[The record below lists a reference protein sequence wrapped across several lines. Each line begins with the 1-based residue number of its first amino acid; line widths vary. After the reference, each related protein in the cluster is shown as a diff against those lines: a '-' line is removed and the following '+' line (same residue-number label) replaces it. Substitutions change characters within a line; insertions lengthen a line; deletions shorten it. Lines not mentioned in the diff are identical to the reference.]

1 MAGPQQPTA
10 FYRNIFEVLVTRLF
24 KINEVSFNIFRGG
37 LTDLSLSHNMYH
49 NHFLSDFMMHHGAA
63 GVVVVVDKNIS
74 NVTKIFYCL
83 CGAGGVGGDTQLLN
97 GAE

>member
-1 MAGPQQPTA
+1 M
-10 FYRNIFEVLVTRLF
+10 TRLF

-37 LTDLSLSHNMYH
+37 LYDLSLSHNMYH
-49 NHFLSDFMMHHGAA
+49 NHFLSDFMMHHGSA

-83 CGAGGVGGDTQLLN
+83 CGSGGVGGRQN
-97 GAE
+97 C

>member
-1 MAGPQQPTA
+1 
-10 FYRNIFEVLVTRLF
+10 
-24 KINEVSFNIFRGG
+24 
-37 LTDLSLSHNMYH
+37 
-49 NHFLSDFMMHHGAA
+49 MMHHGAA

-83 CGAGGVGGDTQLLN
+83 CGAGGESGGLRGGTQLLN